1 MMTASFFASKDL
13 VSGCVAFAHEQKY
26 NIVSSTV
33 HSKKSRLL
41 LLLTEKTL
49 NLVHLEPI
57 ARDKQEI
64 GEQIAAK

>member
-1 MMTASFFASKDL
+1 MITASFFASKDL
-13 VSGCVAFAHEQKY
+13 VSGCVAFVHEQKY
-26 NIVSSTV
+26 NIDSSTV
-33 HSKKSRLL
+33 HSKKSRL

-64 GEQIAAK
+64 GEQTVAK

>member
-1 MMTASFFASKDL
+1 MITASFFASKDL
-13 VSGCVAFAHEQKY
+13 VSGCVAFVHEQKY
-26 NIVSSTV
+26 NIDSSTV

-64 GEQIAAK
+64 GEQTVAK